1 MNLYYKIPVSFG
13 KLISGEKHPQ
23 TDINQSIEDFIELII
38 LTIFGEYRGDPSFG
52 CKIWED
58 EFDITPLETKWQME
72 IKKSIYESIKAH
84 EVRLEDV
91 QIDVHLDETSHMK
104 KKIGITVSGIIK
116 LTGET
121 FWYQKA
127 VYLCP
132 KSID

>member
-1 MNLYYKIPVSFG
+1 MNLFYEIPVSFE
-13 KLISGEKHPQ
+13 KCLRGEKHPQ
-23 TDINQSIEDFIELII
+23 CDINQSIEDFIELII
-38 LTIFGEYRGDPSFG
+38 LTNFGEYRGDPSFG

-72 IKKSIYESIKAH
+72 IKKSIEESIKTH
-84 EVRLEDV
+84 ETRLEDV
-91 QIDVHLDETSHMK
+91 QIDIFLDETIHMK
-104 KKIGITVSGIIK
+104 KKIGISVSGIIK
-116 LTGET
+116 LTGES